1 MSQIYGSTPRYHHQG
16 YVHEAP
22 KQKPRTPFP
31 GIGNAFRWMFLAFH
45 KTAVTISW
53 IYILIPFLGWNR
65 YSRIFL
71 GYIALAFLLVS
82 SGWFVYD
89 LISGNIQLL

>member
-1 MSQIYGSTPRYHHQG
+1 MSQIYGSTPSYHHQG
-16 YVHEAP
+16 HVHEAP
-22 KQKPRTPFP
+22 KQQPGTPFP
-31 GIGNAFRWMFLAFH
+31 SIGKAFRWMFLAFH
-45 KTAVTISW
+45 KTAVAISW

-71 GYIALAFLLVS
+71 GYIALTILLVS